1 MGMFTKVKLLA
12 SDVALNDSDK
22 TFTVPATEQWRLDS
36 IGVNFTSTADVG
48 NRRIAVLITDA
59 SDVQVAGSVAGL
71 DQAASLA
78 WDYTFAN
85 DLARDAAVV
94 VLNVGVPLP
103 RMVVPGGYKIVVK
116 DLAAIQAAA
125 DDMKVY
131 IHGENLA

>member
-1 MGMFTKVKLLA
+1 MGIFSKVVLLA

-36 IGVNFTSTADVG
+36 IGVNLATTADAG
-48 NRRIAVLITDA
+48 NRRLAVLITTA
-59 SDVQVAGSVAGL
+59 ADVQIAGVAAGL
-71 DQAASLA
+71 NHPASTT

-85 DLARDAAVV
+85 DLPRDTSAVESNVAA
-94 VLNVGVPLP
+94 PLP

-131 IHGENLA
+131 IHGENLP

>member
-1 MGMFTKVKLLA
+1 MSLETKTVLLA
-12 SDVALNDSDK
+12 SDETLNDSDK

-36 IGVNFTSTADVG
+36 IGVNFASTADVG
-48 NRRIAVLITDA
+48 NRRVAVLITTA
-59 SDVQVAGSVAGL
+59 ADVQVAASVSGV
-71 DQAASLA
+71 DHTASLT

-116 DLAAIQAAA
+116 DLAAVAAAA

-131 IHGENLA
+131 IHGENKA